1 MENPFSV
8 FAGLLGVVLFT
19 AAANGQTP
27 ASSQPSPTASARA
40 RLIDAGT
47 LLTKEEVAGV
57 QGCAIT
63 NAESSAGQSGQFS
76 LTQCYYT
83 AAEPDRSVSL
93 ALMQTAPGDPAHH
106 TAKQGWHETFDR
118 YAKPDND
125 DKEEEER
132 EKREEAEKKTAAP
145 KAQAHDEEERETE
158 HENPPLRIDNL
169 GDAAYWTSNQIGGV
183 LYVLKGEMFI
193 RISVGGRDKP
203 DDKLAKSKAL
213 AVKALARM

>member
-19 AAANGQTP
+19 AAANGQNANP
-27 ASSQPSPTASARA
+27 AQPSPSAVA
-40 RLIDAGT
+40 QPRLIDAGT
-47 LLTKEEVAGV
+47 LLTKEEVASV

-63 NAESSAGQSGQFS
+63 NAESSTGQSGQFS

-83 AAEPDRSVSL
+83 ASEPDRSVSL
-93 ALMQTAPGDPAHH
+93 ALVQTAPGDPAHH

-118 YAKPDND
+118 YAKAD
-125 DKEEEER
+125 DDDEEEER
-132 EKREEAEKKTAAP
+132 EKREAAEKRSGSP
-145 KAQAHDEEERETE
+145 NAQTHGEEEREKE